1 MKMSYNELSTNIH
14 YTSYATQ
21 GKLMAM
27 LQTWYLLRAKKLT
40 AGDIPNGK
48 YWEEFVIESHP
59 KSKCLSKSYS
69 YLETLSKVENKETAH
84 VSRSSW
90 AFLFPVLKL
99 WVKPKKQG
107 TLGSRNEP
115 LNLF

>member
-27 LQTWYLLRAKKLT
+27 LQTWHLLRAKKLT

-48 YWEEFVIESHP
+48 CWEEFDKECHP
-59 KSKCLSKSYS
+59 KSKSLSKGA
-69 YLETLSKVENKETAH
+69 YLGTLNKMENKGTAH
-84 VSRSSW
+84 VSRSIW
-90 AFLFPVLKL
+90 ASLFASLC
-99 WVKPKKQG
+99 
-107 TLGSRNEP
+107 
-115 LNLF
+115 

>member
-27 LQTWYLLRAKKLT
+27 LQTWHLLRAKKLT

-48 YWEEFVIESHP
+48 CWEEFDKECHP
-59 KSKCLSKSYS
+59 KSKSLSKAYP
-69 YLETLSKVENKETAH
+69 YLRTLNKMENKGTAH
-84 VSRSSW
+84 VSRSIW
-90 AFLFPVLKL
+90 ASLFPSLC
-99 WVKPKKQG
+99 
-107 TLGSRNEP
+107 
-115 LNLF
+115 

>member
-27 LQTWYLLRAKKLT
+27 LQTWHLLRAKKLT

-48 YWEEFVIESHP
+48 CWEESDKESHP
-59 KSKCLSKSYS
+59 KSKCLSKAYP
-69 YLETLSKVENKETAH
+69 YLEALSKMNKGTVH
-84 VSRSSW
+84 VSRSIW
-90 AFLFPVLKL
+90 ASHFPSLC
-99 WVKPKKQG
+99 
-107 TLGSRNEP
+107 
-115 LNLF
+115 